1 MIKKCLSFTLICLLL
16 ISASSSLAPA
26 QTNTDKAA
34 STLSKVKIAVR
45 KRGTGENKRVQVKM
59 LDGTKLKGYVSQS
72 DEDSFTLI
80 DAKTKQPASIAY
92 RDVAKVNN
100 RLSKGDK
107 ITLGILAGAGI
118 VTAVVLGVF
127 LGKYCN
133 NEGC

>member
-1 MIKKCLSFTLICLLL
+1 
-16 ISASSSLAPA
+16 
-26 QTNTDKAA
+26 
-34 STLSKVKIAVR
+34 
-45 KRGTGENKRVQVKM
+45 M